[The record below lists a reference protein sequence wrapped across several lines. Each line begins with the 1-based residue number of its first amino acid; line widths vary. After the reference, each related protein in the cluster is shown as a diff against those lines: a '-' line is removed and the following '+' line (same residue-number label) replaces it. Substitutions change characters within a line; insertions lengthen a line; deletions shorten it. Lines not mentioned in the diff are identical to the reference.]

1 MTQPN
6 YGVLMKNALN
16 EINSL
21 RSQLAGVEAQKNE
34 AIAIVGMS
42 CRFPGGVTTP
52 ERFWVLLREGRSAV
66 TEIPADRWDVDKYY
80 DADPTSVGKMYTRYG
95 GFLDEVDT
103 FEPSFFNISAREAVS
118 MDPQQRLLLEV
129 SWEALESANIVPATL
144 FDSSTGVFIGI
155 GGSNY
160 KSLTIENR
168 NRIGKTDLY
177 DLSGT
182 DVSVAAGRISYILG
196 LMGPSFAIDTACSS
210 SLVSVHQAC
219 QSLRQRECDLAL
231 AGGVGLLIDPN
242 EMIALSQGGMLAP
255 DGSCKTFDANANGYV
270 RGEGCGMIAL
280 KRLSDATADGDNILA
295 IIRGSMINHD
305 GHSSGLTA
313 PRGPAQVSVIK
324 QALHRAGVAP
334 DDVSYIEA
342 HGTGT
347 PLGDPIEMDSLNE
360 VFGQRTEPLWVGSVK
375 TNIGHLEA
383 AAGIAGLIKVVL
395 MLENKQIPPH
405 LHFKT
410 PNPYIDWKNLPVK
423 IPIALHAWDDKTSK
437 DRKRIA
443 GVSSFSFSGTNAHIV
458 LSEAPSSEPISD
470 RASVERPSHLLTLS
484 AKNEEALAN
493 LVRRY
498 QEFLIATDAS
508 LADICHT
515 ANTARTHFAH
525 RLALSAT
532 SCLQMQ
538 AHLAAYNEGSVSLG
552 INQGYAPASIR
563 APKVAFLFTGQ
574 GSQYVQMARELYETQ
589 PTFRDC
595 LDRCAEIL
603 QSIFS
608 SRKSPWGNPLLS
620 VLYPDHESNEID
632 QTAYTQPALF
642 AVEYALAQMWRSW
655 GIEPDIVMG
664 HSIGE
669 YVAAC
674 VAGIFSLED
683 GLKLAAER
691 GRLMQ
696 ALPQDG
702 EMVAISAPL
711 QEVRSAIQADRRVAI
726 AAVNG
731 SRSVVISGDRQ
742 AVQVVTNTLELQ
754 GIRCKRLSVSHAF
767 HSPLMAPM
775 QQEFAQVAREINYSP
790 PKIALV
796 SNLTGDLISDE
807 SALEEGA
814 IASPA
819 YWVNHVCNPVRF
831 ADGVATM
838 QAQDVRVFLEVG
850 PKPTLSGLVQQCFD
864 ETAHRDRPLTIP
876 TLRPNQPNW
885 QTLLE
890 SLGKLY
896 ALGVQVDWAG
906 FDRDYARRKVR
917 LPTYAW
923 KRQRYWIEEQAAP
936 LLETTE
942 IRPSTTIVQHLEQGN
957 VQQIVDLLAATDAL
971 SADAREVLPSIVEL
985 LVAQQREQA
994 TQVHIYDWLYEVVWQ
1009 PQSLPLSTLPVK
1021 APAVATEG
1029 RQWLIFA
1036 DASGYGEALA
1046 AQLRQQGDITTLVY
1060 AGQED
1065 RSANNEPNTEGDT
1078 PYFRI
1083 DPTQG
1088 EDYKRLLAV
1097 LPSLHG
1103 IVHLWSLDIPSL
1115 DRVSDLIENVQL
1127 NTGTL
1132 LNLLQAVVQ
1141 LEMPTPSL
1149 WLVTSNAQA
1158 VRKDDRVVGVLQSPL
1173 WGMGKVIAL
1182 EHPEL
1187 NCVSIDLDREGF
1199 PDEQAQFLAA
1209 ELRAASEF
1217 TRTARPHESQVAWRN
1232 GTRYVARLK
1241 RYQKHPPTSPK
1252 MLIRPDATY
1261 LITGGLGGLGLLV
1274 ARWMAEQGATH
1285 LVLIGRGQPK
1295 PAAQQ
1300 QLQEIAALGATVTV
1314 AQADVGIRS
1323 QVADVLAQIDKA
1335 YPLAGIVHAAGVVD
1349 DGILLQ
1355 QNWARFRK
1363 AFVPKVE
1370 GAWHL
1375 HTLTKEMPLDF
1386 FVCFSSS
1393 AGLLGNGGQA
1403 NYAAANA
1410 FLDAFAHH
1418 RRRQGLPALSI
1429 NWDAWSEVGMAA
1441 RLKQA
1446 SSQSATVGQDSSTL
1460 KIAPEQGLQ
1469 LFAYLLQQPSA
1480 QIAVISKDGLRTMS
1494 DTRSAFFALLDLEI
1508 SSTITQEQ
1516 STPPHEVGPTLLEQL
1531 QQTRPKEREKMLLRH
1546 LQTQVAAVLRSPEL
1560 PAVHQPFT
1568 ELGMDSLMSL
1578 ELRRRLEESLQIQ
1591 MPATLAFDYPMVD
1604 RLAKFLL
1611 TQIDIQCEPDTSAI
1625 LIPDENAEDKES
1637 DKDSD
1642 KDRIT
1647 SASGDPSINSV
1658 TEDLLAL
1665 ESLLNEMKGYGQ

>member
-1 MTQPN
+1 MSQPN
-6 YGVLMKNALN
+6 YGILMKNALN

-21 RSQLAGVEAQKNE
+21 RSQLAAVEAQKNE
-34 AIAIVGMS
+34 PIAIVGMS
-42 CRFPGGVTTP
+42 CRFPGGATTP
-52 ERFWVLLREGRSAV
+52 ERFWVLLREGISAI
-66 TEIPADRWDVDKYY
+66 TEIPADRWDVDEYY
-80 DADPTSVGKMYTRYG
+80 DADPTSSGKMHTRYG

-103 FEPSFFNISAREAVS
+103 FEASFFNIAAREAVS

-160 KSLTIENR
+160 KSLMIENR
-168 NRIGKTDLY
+168 SRIGKTDLY

-196 LMGPSFAIDTACSS
+196 LMGPSFVVDTACSS

-242 EMIALSQGGMLAP
+242 EMIGLSEGGMLAS

-324 QALHRAGVAP
+324 QALHRAGIAP
-334 DDVSYIEA
+334 DAVSYIEA

-423 IPIALHAWDDKTSK
+423 IPTTLHAWDDKTLK
-437 DRKRIA
+437 ERKRIA
-443 GVSSFSFSGTNAHIV
+443 GVSAFSFSGTNAHII
-458 LSEAPSSEPISD
+458 LSEAPSSEPISNH
-470 RASVERPSHLLTLS
+470 AAVERPWHLLTLS
-484 AKNEEALAN
+484 AKNEESLAN
-493 LVRRY
+493 LVGRY
-498 QEFLIATDAS
+498 QAFLLTTDTN

-515 ANTARTHFAH
+515 ANTARTHFSH
-525 RLALSAT
+525 RLALLAT
-532 SCLQMQ
+532 SRLQMQ
-538 AHLAAYNEGSVSLG
+538 AHLAAYKEGSVSLS
-552 INQGYAPASIR
+552 INQGCVPSNIR

-574 GSQYVQMARELYETQ
+574 GSQYVQMARELYGTE
-589 PTFRDC
+589 PTFRNC
-595 LDRCAEIL
+595 LDHCAEIL

-608 SRKSPWGNPLLS
+608 SRSSPWGNPLLS

-642 AVEYALAQMWRSW
+642 AVEYALTQMWRSW

-691 GRLMQ
+691 GHLMQ

-702 EMVAISAPL
+702 EMVAISASL
-711 QEVRSAIQADRRVAI
+711 QEVSSAIQSNHGVVI

-731 SRSVVISGDRQ
+731 PQSVVISGDRQ
-742 AVQVVTNTLELQ
+742 AVQVFTNTLERQ

-767 HSPLMAPM
+767 HSPLMEPM
-775 QQEFAQVAREINYSP
+775 QQEFAQIAREINYSP

-796 SNLTGDLISDE
+796 SNLTGDLIADE
-807 SALEEGA
+807 SSLEEGG

-850 PKPTLSGLVQQCFD
+850 PKPTLSGLVQQYFD
-864 ETAHRDRPLTIP
+864 EVAHSDRPVIIP

-890 SLGKLY
+890 SLGQLY
-896 ALGVQVDWAG
+896 ALGVQVDWVG
-906 FDRDYARRKVR
+906 FDGDYARHKVR

-923 KRQRYWIEEQAAP
+923 KRQRYWIEKQAAS

-942 IRPSTTIVQHLEQGN
+942 IRPATAIVEHLEQGN
-957 VQQIVDLLAATDAL
+957 VPEIVDLLGGTDVL
-971 SADAREVLPSIVEL
+971 SDEAREFLPSIIEL
-985 LVAQQREQA
+985 LVAKQREQA
-994 TQVHIYDWLYEVVWQ
+994 TQVPIYDWLYEVVWK
-1009 PQSLPLSTLPVK
+1009 PQLLTLSTL
-1021 APAVATEG
+1021 PAVATEG

-1036 DASGYGEALA
+1036 DASGHGEALA

-1060 AGQED
+1060 TGQQYH
-1065 RSANNEPNTEGDT
+1065 SANNTEGDT
-1078 PYFRI
+1078 PYFLI

-1088 EDYKRLLAV
+1088 EHYERLLAA
-1097 LPSLHG
+1097 LPPLYG
-1103 IVHLWSLDIPSL
+1103 IVHLWSLDIPRL

-1127 NTGTL
+1127 GSGTL
-1132 LNLLQAVVQ
+1132 VYLLQTVVQ
-1141 LEMPTPSL
+1141 LETPTPSL

-1158 VRKDDRVVGVLQSPL
+1158 VRKDDSVVGVLQSPL

-1187 NCVSIDLDREGF
+1187 NCVSIDLDGEGL
-1199 PDEQAQFLAA
+1199 PDEQAKFLAA

-1217 TRTARPHESQVAWRN
+1217 RHTTIPQESQVAWRN
-1232 GTRYVARLK
+1232 RTRYVARFK
-1241 RYQKHPPTSPK
+1241 RYQKHPATSPK

-1261 LITGGLGGLGLLV
+1261 LITGGFGGLGLLM
-1274 ARWMAEQGATH
+1274 ARWMVEQGATH
-1285 LVLIGRGQPK
+1285 LVLMGRSQPK

-1323 QVADVLAQIDKA
+1323 QVVDVLAQIEKA
-1335 YPLAGIVHAAGVVD
+1335 YPLAGIIHTAGILD

-1355 QNWARFRK
+1355 QNWARFSK
-1363 AFVPKVE
+1363 VLTPKLE

-1375 HTLTKEMPLDF
+1375 HTLTEKMPLDF
-1386 FVCFSSS
+1386 FVCFSSI

-1418 RRRQGLPALSI
+1418 RRIQGLPALSI
-1429 NWDAWSEVGMAA
+1429 NWDAWSKVGMSA

-1446 SSQSATVGQDSSTL
+1446 SSQSAVVRQDSSTL
-1460 KIAPEQGLQ
+1460 EIAPAQGLQ

-1480 QIAVISKDGLRTMS
+1480 QIAAISTDGLRTMY
-1494 DTRSAFFALLDLEI
+1494 DTGSAFFALLDLDRS
-1508 SSTITQEQ
+1508 SSTAQEQ
-1516 STPPHEVGPTLLEQL
+1516 STPRHKVEPTLLEQL
-1531 QQTRPKEREKMLLRH
+1531 QQARPKEREKMLLRH
-1546 LQTQVAAVLRSPEL
+1546 LQSQIAAVLRSPEL

-1611 TQIDIQCEPDTSAI
+1611 IQIDIQSEPDTSAI
-1625 LIPDENAEDKES
+1625 LTPDENAEDK
-1637 DKDSD
+1637 DSD
-1642 KDRIT
+1642 KDRSTGTSVDSSIT
-1647 SASGDPSINSV
+1647 SI
-1658 TEDLLAL
+1658 TEDLFAL
-1665 ESLLNEMKGYGQ
+1665 ESLLNKIKRDR

>member
-1 MTQPN
+1 MSQPN
-6 YGVLMKNALN
+6 YGILMKKALN

-21 RSQLAGVEAQKNE
+21 RTQLAAVEAQKNE
-34 AIAIVGMS
+34 PIAIVGMS

-52 ERFWVLLREGRSAV
+52 ERFWVLLREGISAV
-66 TEIPADRWDVDKYY
+66 TEIPADRWDVDEYY
-80 DADPTSVGKMYTRYG
+80 DADPTSAGKMHTRYG

-103 FEPSFFNISAREAVS
+103 FEPSFFNIAAREAVS

-160 KSLTIENR
+160 KSLTIKNR
-168 NRIGKTDLY
+168 SRIGTADLY

-196 LMGPSFAIDTACSS
+196 LIGPSFAIDTACSS

-231 AGGVGLLIDPN
+231 AGGVSLLLDPD
-242 EMIALSQGGMLAP
+242 EMIGLSQGGMLAS

-313 PRGPAQVSVIK
+313 PRGSSQVSVIK
-324 QALHRAGVAP
+324 QALHRAGIAP
-334 DDVSYIEA
+334 DAVSYIEA

-347 PLGDPIEMDSLNE
+347 PLGDPIEMNSLNE

-423 IPIALHAWDDKTSK
+423 IPITLHDWHDKTSN

-470 RASVERPSHLLTLS
+470 RAPVERLWHLLTLS

-493 LVRRY
+493 LVGRY
-498 QEFLIATDAS
+498 QAFLSTTDAS
-508 LADICHT
+508 LADICYT
-515 ANTARTHFAH
+515 ANTGRTHFAH

-532 SCLQMQ
+532 SRHQMQ
-538 AHLAAYNEGSVSLG
+538 TDLTAYNEGSVSLG
-552 INQGYAPASIR
+552 VNQGYVPSNIR

-589 PTFRDC
+589 PTFHDC

-603 QSIFS
+603 QSILS

-642 AVEYALAQMWRSW
+642 SVEYALAQMWRSW

-683 GLKLAAER
+683 GLKLIAQR

-702 EMVAISAPL
+702 EMVAISASL
-711 QEVRSAIQADRRVAI
+711 NEVRLAIQPYDQVAI
-726 AAVNG
+726 AAMNG
-731 SRSVVISGDRQ
+731 PRSVVISGDRQ
-742 AVQVVTNTLELQ
+742 AVQAVTNTLERQ
-754 GIRCKRLSVSHAF
+754 GIQYKRLSVSHAF
-767 HSPLMAPM
+767 HSPLMEPM

-790 PKIALV
+790 PKIAIV
-796 SNLTGDLISDE
+796 SNLTGDLISSESSLDE
-807 SALEEGA
+807 GG

-838 QAQDVRVFLEVG
+838 QAQDVRVFLEIG
-850 PKPTLSGLVQQCFD
+850 PKPTLSGLVQLCFD
-864 ETAHRDRPLTIP
+864 EAANRDRPVTLP

-890 SLGKLY
+890 SLGQLY
-896 ALGVQVDWAG
+896 TLGVQVHWAG
-906 FDRDYARRKVR
+906 FDRDYFRCLVR

-923 KRQRYWIEEQAAP
+923 KRQRYWIEKQAAP
-936 LLETTE
+936 LLETTKLC
-942 IRPSTTIVQHLEQGN
+942 PSTAIVEHLKQGN
-957 VQQIVDLLAATDAL
+957 VQQIVDLLVAKDVL
-971 SADAREVLPSIVEL
+971 SGDAREALPSIVEL
-985 LVAQQREQA
+985 LVAQQREEA
-994 TQVHIYDWLYEVVWQ
+994 TQVPIYDWLYEVVWQ
-1009 PQSLPLSTLPVK
+1009 PQLLPLSTLPVK
-1021 APAVATEG
+1021 AAVATEG

-1036 DASGYGEALA
+1036 DASGLGVALA

-1060 AGQED
+1060 AGQKYH
-1065 RSANNEPNTEGDT
+1065 STNNEQNTEGNT

-1088 EDYKRLLAV
+1088 EDYERLLAV
-1097 LPSLHG
+1097 LPHLYG

-1132 LNLLQAVVQ
+1132 LHLLQAVVQ
-1141 LEMPTPSL
+1141 LEMPAPRL

-1158 VRKDDRVVGVLQSPL
+1158 VHKDDSVVGVLQSPL

-1187 NCVSIDLDREGF
+1187 ECVSIDLDGEGL
-1199 PDEQAQFLAA
+1199 PEEQAQFLAA
-1209 ELRAASEF
+1209 ELRTASEL
-1217 TRTARPHESQVAWRN
+1217 THTAIPHESQVAWRN
-1232 GTRYVARLK
+1232 GNRYVARLK
-1241 RYQKHPPTSPK
+1241 RYQKHPATSPK
-1252 MLIRPDATY
+1252 MIIRPDATY

-1274 ARWMAEQGATH
+1274 ARWMVEQGATH

-1295 PAAQQ
+1295 PPTEQ

-1323 QVADVLAQIDKA
+1323 QVAEVLAQIDKA
-1335 YPLAGIVHAAGVVD
+1335 YPLAGIVHAAGVLE

-1363 AFVPKVE
+1363 VFVPKLE

-1375 HTLTKEMPLDF
+1375 HTLTKEMSLDF

-1418 RRRQGLPALSI
+1418 RRIQGLPALSI

-1446 SSQSATVGQDSSTL
+1446 SSQSAAVEQDSSTL
-1460 KIAPEQGLQ
+1460 KIVPEQGLQ
-1469 LFAYLLQQPSA
+1469 LFAYLLEQPSA
-1480 QIAVISKDGLRTMS
+1480 QIAVISRGGLPTMY
-1494 DTRSAFFALLDLEI
+1494 DNRSAFFALLDLDI
-1508 SSTITQEQ
+1508 SSSATQDR
-1516 STPPHEVGPTLLEQL
+1516 STPRHKVGSTLLEQL
-1531 QQTRPKEREKMLLRH
+1531 QQARPKERKKMLLRH
-1546 LQTQVAAVLRSPEL
+1546 LQTQVASVLRSPET

-1578 ELRRRLEESLQIQ
+1578 ELRRRLEESLPIQ
-1591 MPATLAFDYPMVD
+1591 MPATLAYDYPMID

-1611 TQIDIQCEPDTSAI
+1611 TQIDMQSEPDISAI
-1625 LIPDENAEDKES
+1625 LTADENAEDK
-1637 DKDSD
+1637 DSD
-1642 KDRIT
+1642 RDRDTIT
-1647 SASGDPSINSV
+1647 SVDPSIASA
-1658 TEDLLAL
+1658 TEDLFAL
-1665 ESLLNEMKGYGQ
+1665 ESLLNEIKGMNNDSK